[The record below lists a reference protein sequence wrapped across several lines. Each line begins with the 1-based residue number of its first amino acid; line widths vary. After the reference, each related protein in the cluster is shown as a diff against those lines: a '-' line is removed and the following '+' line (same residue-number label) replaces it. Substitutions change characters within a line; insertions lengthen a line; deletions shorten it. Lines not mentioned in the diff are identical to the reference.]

1 MQYAKTL
8 TLWGANLY
16 NMENTDYNVGPM
28 SEAPHTD
35 EEKNKLIGNLIRSL
49 RQAKYRMSDTLEIQT
64 GNPKNTLKNS
74 TMEDEF
80 DIFTADNKVS
90 EEKLHALF
98 ASGCTRKLEVIKCV
112 KERTKCELVEA
123 KRIVDKA
130 AEGTQCDSTGKGG
143 CLSAVAIVFMAATG
157 AIISALFL

>member
-8 TLWGANLY
+8 TLWGANPY
-16 NMENTDYNVGPM
+16 NMENTDYNAGPM

-64 GNPKNTLKNS
+64 GTFEEPTGSNS
-74 TMEDEF
+74 NDT
-80 DIFTADNKVS
+80 T
-90 EEKLHALF
+90 
-98 ASGCTRKLEVIKCV
+98 IK
-112 KERTKCELVEA
+112 TSS
-123 KRIVDKA
+123 
-130 AEGTQCDSTGKGG
+130 DSTNKGG
-143 CLSAVAIVFMAATG
+143 CLSAVAIVFTAATG